1 MTSDELRL
9 MRLAG
14 QHLLA
19 PADTRTVVHDL
30 CGVQAQ
36 FLGHARHGLAIRGGS
51 GGTDGL
57 CKSWTIRGTMHV
69 FSEDDLPLFLHE
81 GRTHFLCPVDTMESD
96 DDLTA
101 QRKAYFAELLE
112 DSIAQG
118 TDEREALKA
127 VCERA
132 GMTERES
139 RSVFDPWGG
148 LLRAMSE
155 AGRICQNV
163 QEKKTYRLC
172 PAFEPMAEAA
182 AREEL
187 LRRYFT
193 NFGPATVR
201 DAAYFFGWT
210 QTKVR
215 AAMAGLPLAEL
226 TLDGEMYYRIG
237 EGIPDAELPES
248 LFLAGFDQLM
258 LGYEKTKSPFLPP
271 EHVRDIFTR
280 AGFVR
285 PALLVRGTVAGW
297 WNRKGNRLTV
307 TLFGPADR
315 AMIGRAAR
323 ALWPELKDVE
333 FA

>member
-9 MRLAG
+9 TRLAG

-19 PADTRTVVHDL
+19 PADTQTVVRGL
-30 CGVQAQ
+30 CGMQAQ
-36 FLGHARHGLAIRGGS
+36 FLSHALHGLAIRGGS

-69 FSEDDLPLFLHE
+69 FAEDDLPLFLHE
-81 GRTHFLCPVDTMESD
+81 GRTHFLRPVDTMESD
-96 DDLTA
+96 EYLA
-101 QRKAYFAELLE
+101 ARRKQYFAELIV

-118 TDEREALKA
+118 ACERETLKA

-139 RSVFDPWGG
+139 RSSFDPWGG
-148 LLRAMSE
+148 LLRALSE
-155 AGRICQNV
+155 AGRICLIV
-163 QEKKTYRLC
+163 QEKKAYRLC

-210 QTKVR
+210 QARVK

-226 TLDGEMYYRIG
+226 ALDGEIYYRVG
-237 EGIPDAELPES
+237 TEIPDAELPEY

-258 LGYEKTKSPFLPP
+258 LGYEKTRSPFLPP